1 VLALG
6 LDLVERPRRLAPGE
20 REVAAP
26 DGLRIRLSDH
36 APVVATFAV
45 R

>member
-1 VLALG
+1 MS
-6 LDLVERPRRLAPGE
+6 ERPRRLAPE
-20 REVAAP
+20 RRELTEP

-36 APVVATFAV
+36 APVSGAFVLS